1 MAENPKKTR
10 KVEEIIPDAARTVAS
25 LRDIGYDT
33 PRAIADLVDN
43 SVAAGATEVDV
54 TFHFAGK
61 RSWIRVT
68 DNGGGMDAS
77 TLQEALRY
85 GSVREYGSDDLGK
98 FGFGLKTASTSQ
110 CRRVVVASRRAKKN
124 TRLEVRCLDLE
135 HIEET
140 SRWEILVLDGVDRPK
155 HVTEPLLRQGGT
167 VILLENLDRILEY
180 KDPWGEWARRKL
192 LALAEEVDQHLGMV
206 FHRFISGEVKDRAR
220 LKITINGT
228 SKVEA
233 WDPFCRGEPKT
244 DQSIPAKDLKVAG
257 DGGIGFVR
265 VNSYV
270 LPAQREFSSDAA
282 WRRASGPMQ
291 WNRQQGLYIYRA
303 NRMIQSGGWNRIRA
317 QDEHTKLARMSLD
330 FFPNLDAVFG
340 INIAKAYVNLPQD
353 LREQLLPLIAQCARS
368 ADQRY
373 RNDRPKTGTGGT
385 LTGSTSKRTTR
396 KGSSIGGIEFGIG
409 AFDPYGNRLD
419 GSRSRSAPRE
429 AIEDVAEQVGETVA
443 LKKIIGGLRARHP
456 EVAHELGW

>member
-1 MAENPKKTR
+1 MAEKTRKTR
-10 KVEEIIPDAARTVAS
+10 KVEEIVPDAARTVAS

-43 SVAAGATEVDV
+43 SIAAGASEIDV
-54 TFHFAGK
+54 TFTFAGE

-68 DNGGGMDAS
+68 DNGVGMDGT

-85 GSVREYGSDDLGK
+85 GSDREYSSDDLGK

-110 CRRVVVASRRAKKN
+110 CRRVMVASRRAKQN
-124 TRLEVRCLDLE
+124 ARLEVRCLDLE

-140 SRWEILVLDGVDRPK
+140 GRWEILVLDGPDRPE
-155 HVTEPLLRQGGT
+155 HVTVPLQEHTGT
-167 VILLENLDRILEY
+167 VVLWEDLDRILEY
-180 KDPWGEWARRKL
+180 KDPWGEWARKKL
-192 LALAEEVDQHLGMV
+192 LGLAAEVDQHLAMV
-206 FHRFISGEVKDRAR
+206 FHRFLAGEVNDRPK
-220 LKITINGT
+220 LTITINGK

-233 WDPFCRGEPKT
+233 WDPFCRSEPKT
-244 DQSIPAKDLKVAG
+244 ESFPAKDLRVVG
-257 DGGIGFVR
+257 DGGVGFVR

-270 LPAQREFSSDAA
+270 LPAQRDFSSDAA

-353 LREQLLPLIAQCARS
+353 LREQLQPLISQCTRS
-368 ADQRY
+368 ADQKY
-373 RNDRPKTGTGGT
+373 RNDRPRSGTGG
-385 LTGSTSKRTTR
+385 STRVVPTR
-396 KGSSIGGIEFGIG
+396 SGRPVRSDGGMEFGTG
-409 AFDPYGNRLD
+409 PFDPYGNRQ
-419 GSRSRSAPRE
+419 GGVRAHVAPRE
-429 AIEDVAEQVGETVA
+429 AIEEVAKHVGETAA
-443 LKKIIGGLRARHP
+443 LNKIVGGLRARHP
-456 EVAHELGW
+456 EVARDLGW